1 MGVLRVRIFGA
12 GRVPPCGRHQAV
24 QKDWIS
30 TVPSIH
36 TAAPGLHFYTIN
48 QAEPTLRLWEN
59 LGLSAR
65 GKTLT

>member
-1 MGVLRVRIFGA
+1 
-12 GRVPPCGRHQAV
+12 V